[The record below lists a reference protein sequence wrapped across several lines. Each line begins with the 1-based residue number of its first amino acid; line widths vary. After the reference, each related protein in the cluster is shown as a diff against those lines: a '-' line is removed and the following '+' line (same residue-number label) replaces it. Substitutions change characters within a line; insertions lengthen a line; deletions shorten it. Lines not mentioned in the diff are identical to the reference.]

1 MENFD
6 LRLSLLNTIE
16 NQSGLP
22 NLYRISLI
30 LVLFIFVVLALS
42 PTIFNESKVSRF
54 ILRVFS
60 EPVFL
65 AWTGLAILAAR
76 WPVLLAPS
84 INSDEDLFIAAA
96 MKLFKDAAFW
106 RSVDTGSSGP
116 LNIIPLTIPKLLNIR
131 IDYASARVIGL
142 FLVILSVIFF
152 YYSLKYLY
160 DNRVARIATIPVV
173 LFFSSAVHSNFV
185 HYSSEHFPIAILS
198 AALWMTCYV
207 YTRKFSDRMV
217 FIFGAVIGM
226 MPYAK
231 MQGLPVALAITLIFA
246 HILWTRKESLR
257 QFLKSLATLAL
268 GLLLLSAINLFFLI
282 LFSTSEDFWRRYIL
296 QNLLIYADLKNRTFG
311 EKFSQFISMASREGL
326 NSSSL
331 FQITSIFLIPATI
344 LFFRESIVRRKLF
357 FTNTFIF
364 FFYSLFILVV
374 SIYVIVRPGNH
385 FLHYLLFLVFPCGF
399 LIGVIIGEIFKLS
412 ENNAFYKQI
421 QFLILLLMIAVILP
435 QSYTFIRSKNPY
447 LSRHQK
453 YLQDYQTPVVQTILQ
468 YALPTDS
475 MAVWGKR
482 NDLYVETGL
491 YPGVRDGLIIW
502 MAFKGPQQAYHLK
515 SFADDL
521 LKSKSKVFV
530 DATAG
535 DKSYVD
541 KTICRR
547 KNTNC
552 RYDAYPE
559 IATVIENNYRM
570 VDEVEGIRIYVRK

>member
-42 PTIFNESKVSRF
+42 PTIFNESKISRF
-54 ILRVFS
+54 VLRVFS

-65 AWTGLAILAAR
+65 AWTGLAILAGR

-84 INSDEDLFIAAA
+84 INSDENQFIAAA
-96 MKLFKDAAFW
+96 MTLVKEPAFW
-106 RSVDTGSSGP
+106 RSVDTGTSGP
-116 LNIIPLTIPKLLNIR
+116 LNIIPLTIPRLLNIR
-131 IDYASARVIGL
+131 IDYASARLIGL

-173 LFFSSAVHSNFV
+173 LFFSLAVHSNFV

-198 AALWMTCYV
+198 TALWITCYV

-268 GLLLLSAINLFFLI
+268 GLLLFSAINLFFLI
-282 LFSTSEDFWRRYIL
+282 LFSTFEDFWRSYIL
-296 QNLLIYADLKNRTFG
+296 QNFLFYANLSNLTFG
-311 EKFSQFISMASREGL
+311 EKFSQFISMASSKRL

-331 FQITSIFLIPATI
+331 FQITSIFLIAATI
-344 LFFRESIVRRKLF
+344 LFFRESMVRRKLL

-364 FFYSLFILVV
+364 FFYSLFIVVV
-374 SIYVIVRPGNH
+374 SIYVVVRPGNL
-385 FLHYLLFLVFPCGF
+385 FPHYLLFLVFPCGF
-399 LIGVIIGEIFKLS
+399 LIGVVIGEIFKLS

-421 QFLILLLMIAVILP
+421 KFLILLLMIAASLL
-435 QSYTFIRSKNPY
+435 QSYNLIKSEHPY
-447 LSRHQK
+447 LSQRQK
-453 YLQDYQTPVVQTILQ
+453 YLQDYQTPLVRTILQ
-468 YALPTDS
+468 YASPTDS
-475 MAVWGKR
+475 IAVWGKR
-482 NDLYVETGL
+482 NDLYIETGL
-491 YPGVRDGLIIW
+491 YQGVRGSAMERALYNNPDE
-502 MAFKGPQQAYHLK
+502 AYYLK
-515 SFADDL
+515 LFADDL

-530 DATAG
+530 DAMAG
-535 DKSYVD
+535 EKKIY
-541 KTICRR
+541 RH
-547 KNTNC
+547 
-552 RYDAYPE
+552 DAYPE
-559 IATVIENNYRM
+559 IANVIENNYRM

>member
-1 MENFD
+1 M
-6 LRLSLLNTIE
+6 
-16 NQSGLP
+16 
-22 NLYRISLI
+22 
-30 LVLFIFVVLALS
+30 
-42 PTIFNESKVSRF
+42 
-54 ILRVFS
+54 RVFS

-65 AWTGLAILAAR
+65 AWTGLAILAGR

-84 INSDEDLFIAAA
+84 INSDEDQFIAAA
-96 MKLFKDAAFW
+96 MTLVKEPAFW

-116 LNIIPLTIPKLLNIR
+116 LNIIPLTIPALLNIR

-173 LFFSSAVHSNFV
+173 LFFSLAVHSNFV
-185 HYSSEHFPIAILS
+185 HYSGEHFPIAILS
-198 AALWMTCYV
+198 TALWITCYV
-207 YTRKFSDRMV
+207 YTREFSDRMV

-246 HILWTRKESLR
+246 HILWTRKESIR

-268 GLLLLSAINLFFLI
+268 GLLLFSAINLFFLI

-296 QNLLIYADLKNRTFG
+296 QNLLIYADVKNLAFG
-311 EKFSQFISMASREGL
+311 EKFSQFISMASSKRL

-331 FQITSIFLIPATI
+331 FQITSIFLIAATI
-344 LFFRESIVRRKLF
+344 LFFRESMVRRKLF

-374 SIYVIVRPGNH
+374 SIYVAVRPGNP
-385 FLHYLLFLVFPCGF
+385 FPHYLLFLVFPCGF
-399 LIGVIIGEIFKLS
+399 LIGVVIGEIFKLS

-421 QFLILLLMIAVILP
+421 QFLILLLMIAASFL
-435 QSYTFIRSKNPY
+435 QGYTLIRSEHPY
-447 LSRHQK
+447 LSQRQK
-453 YLQDYQTPVVQTILQ
+453 YLQDYQTPLVRTILQ
-468 YALPTDS
+468 YASPNDS
-475 MAVWGKR
+475 MAIWGKR
-482 NDLYVETGL
+482 GDLYIETGL
-491 YPGVRDGLIIW
+491 YQGVRDVGIKW
-502 MAFKGPQQAYHLK
+502 MVFKSPQQAYYLK

-530 DATAG
+530 DAMAG
-535 DKSYVD
+535 EKKIY
-541 KTICRR
+541 
-547 KNTNC
+547 

>member
-1 MENFD
+1 MPLLIMENFD
-6 LRLSLLNTIE
+6 LRLSLLKTIE
-16 NQSGLP
+16 NLSGLP

-30 LVLFIFVVLALS
+30 IVLFIFVVLALS

-54 ILRVFS
+54 VLRVFS

-65 AWTGLAILAAR
+65 AWTGLAILAGR

-84 INSDEDLFIAAA
+84 INSDEDQFIAAA
-96 MKLFKDAAFW
+96 MKLVKEPAFW

-131 IDYASARVIGL
+131 IDYASTRVIGL

-173 LFFSSAVHSNFV
+173 LFFSLAVHSNFV
-185 HYSSEHFPIAILS
+185 HYSGEHFPIAILS
-198 AALWMTCYV
+198 TALGITCYV
-207 YTRKFSDRMV
+207 YTREFSNRMV

-268 GLLLLSAINLFFLI
+268 GLLLFSAINLFFLI
-282 LFSTSEDFWRRYIL
+282 LFSTFEDFWRRYIL
-296 QNLLIYADLKNRTFG
+296 QNLLIYADVKNLTFG
-311 EKFSQFISMASREGL
+311 EKFSQFISMVSSKQL

-344 LFFRESIVRRKLF
+344 LFFKESMVRRKLF

-364 FFYSLFILVV
+364 FFYSLFIVVV
-374 SIYVIVRPGNH
+374 SIYVVVRPGNP
-385 FLHYLLFLVFPCGF
+385 FPHYLLFLVFPCGF
-399 LIGVIIGEIFKLS
+399 LIGVVIGEIFKLS

-421 QFLILLLMIAVILP
+421 QFLILLLMIAASFL
-435 QSYTFIRSKNPY
+435 QGYTLIRSEHPY
-447 LSRHQK
+447 LSQHQK
-453 YLQDYQTPVVQTILQ
+453 YLQDYQTPLVRTILQ
-468 YALPTDS
+468 YVSPTDS

-491 YPGVRDGLIIW
+491 YPGVRDGAIKW
-502 MAFKGPQQAYHLK
+502 MVFKGPQQAYHLK
-515 SFADDL
+515 SFAEDL
-521 LKSKSKVFV
+521 LNSKSKVFV
-530 DATAG
+530 DAMADET
-535 DKSYVD
+535 
-541 KTICRR
+541 
-547 KNTNC
+547 KNY
-552 RYDAYPE
+552 RHDAYPE
-559 IATVIENNYRM
+559 IATVIEHNYRM

>member
-6 LRLSLLNTIE
+6 LRLSLLNAIE
-16 NQSGLP
+16 NLSGLA
-22 NLYRISLI
+22 NLYRIILI
-30 LVLFIFVVLALS
+30 IVLFIFVVLALS

-65 AWTGLAILAAR
+65 AWTGLAILAGR

-84 INSDEDLFIAAA
+84 INSDEDHFIAAA

-173 LFFSSAVHSNFV
+173 LFFSLALHSNFV

-198 AALWMTCYV
+198 TALWITCYV
-207 YTRKFSDRMV
+207 YTREFSDRIV

-257 QFLKSLATLAL
+257 QFLKSLAILAL
-268 GLLLLSAINLFFLI
+268 GLLLFSAINLFFLI
-282 LFSTSEDFWRRYIL
+282 LFSTFGDFWRSYIL
-296 QNLLIYADLKNRTFG
+296 QNFLFYANLSNLTFG
-311 EKFSQFISMASREGL
+311 EKFSQFISMASSKRL

-331 FQITSIFLIPATI
+331 FQVTSIFLIAATI
-344 LFFRESIVRRKLF
+344 LFFRESILRRKLF

-374 SIYVIVRPGNH
+374 SLYVVVRPGNP
-385 FLHYLLFLVFPCGF
+385 FPHYLLFLVFPCGF

-421 QFLILLLMIAVILP
+421 QFFILLLMIAASFL
-435 QSYTFIRSKNPY
+435 QSYTFIRSEHPY
-447 LSRHQK
+447 LSQRQK
-453 YLQDYQTPVVQTILQ
+453 YLQDYQTPLVQTILQ
-468 YALPTDS
+468 YASPTDS

-482 NDLYVETGL
+482 YDLYIETGL
-491 YPGVRDGLIIW
+491 YQGVRGSAMERALFNNPDEV
-502 MAFKGPQQAYHLK
+502 YYLK
-515 SFADDL
+515 VFADDL
-521 LKSKSKVFV
+521 LKSQSKVFV
-530 DATAG
+530 DAMAG
-535 DKSYVD
+535 EKKIY
-541 KTICRR
+541 
-547 KNTNC
+547 
-552 RYDAYPE
+552 RYDA
-559 IATVIENNYRM
+559 
-570 VDEVEGIRIYVRK
+570 

>member
-1 MENFD
+1 MPQVIMENFD
-6 LRLSLLNTIE
+6 LRLSLLNAIE
-16 NQSGLP
+16 NLSGLP

-30 LVLFIFVVLALS
+30 IVLFIFVVLALS
-42 PTIFNESKVSRF
+42 PTIFNESKISRF
-54 ILRVFS
+54 VLRVFS

-65 AWTGLAILAAR
+65 AWTGLAILAGR

-84 INSDEDLFIAAA
+84 INSDEDQFIAAA
-96 MKLFKDAAFW
+96 MTLVKEPAFW

-173 LFFSSAVHSNFV
+173 LFFSLAVHSNFV
-185 HYSSEHFPIAILS
+185 HYSGEHFPIAILS
-198 AALWMTCYV
+198 TALWITCYV
-207 YTRKFSDRMV
+207 YTREFSDRMV

-246 HILWTRKESLR
+246 HILWTRKESIR

-268 GLLLLSAINLFFLI
+268 GLLLFSAINLFFLI

-296 QNLLIYADLKNRTFG
+296 QNLLIYADVKNLAFG
-311 EKFSQFISMASREGL
+311 EKFSQFISMASSKRL

-374 SIYVIVRPGNH
+374 SIYVAVRPGNP
-385 FLHYLLFLVFPCGF
+385 FPHYLLFLVFPCGF
-399 LIGVIIGEIFKLS
+399 LIGVVIGEIFKLS

-421 QFLILLLMIAVILP
+421 QFLILLLMIAASFL
-435 QSYTFIRSKNPY
+435 QGYTLIRSEHPY
-447 LSRHQK
+447 LSQRQK
-453 YLQDYQTPVVQTILQ
+453 YLQDYQTPLVRTILQ
-468 YALPTDS
+468 YASPNDS
-475 MAVWGKR
+475 MAIWGKR
-482 NDLYVETGL
+482 GDLYIETGL
-491 YPGVRDGLIIW
+491 YQGVRDVGIKW
-502 MAFKGPQQAYHLK
+502 MVFKSPQQAYYLK

-530 DATAG
+530 DAMAG
-535 DKSYVD
+535 EKKIY
-541 KTICRR
+541 
-547 KNTNC
+547 

-559 IATVIENNYRM
+559 IATVIENNYPM

>member
-6 LRLSLLNTIE
+6 LRLSLLNAIE
-16 NQSGLP
+16 NLSGLA
-22 NLYRISLI
+22 NLYRIILI
-30 LVLFIFVVLALS
+30 IVLFIFVVLALS

-65 AWTGLAILAAR
+65 AWTGLAILAGR

-84 INSDEDLFIAAA
+84 INSDEDHFIAAA

-173 LFFSSAVHSNFV
+173 LFFSLALHSNFV

-198 AALWMTCYV
+198 TALWITCYV
-207 YTRKFSDRMV
+207 YTREFSDRIV

-257 QFLKSLATLAL
+257 QFLKSLAILAL
-268 GLLLLSAINLFFLI
+268 GLLLFSAINLFFLI
-282 LFSTSEDFWRRYIL
+282 LFSTFGDFWRSYIL
-296 QNLLIYADLKNRTFG
+296 QNFLFYANLSNLTFG
-311 EKFSQFISMASREGL
+311 EKFSQFISMASSKRL

-331 FQITSIFLIPATI
+331 FQVTSIFLIAATI
-344 LFFRESIVRRKLF
+344 LFFRESILRRKLF

-374 SIYVIVRPGNH
+374 SLYVVVRPGNP
-385 FLHYLLFLVFPCGF
+385 FPHYLLFLVFPCGF

-421 QFLILLLMIAVILP
+421 QFFILLLMIAASFL
-435 QSYTFIRSKNPY
+435 QSYTFIRSEHPY
-447 LSRHQK
+447 LSQRQK
-453 YLQDYQTPVVQTILQ
+453 YLQDYQTPLVQTILQ
-468 YALPTDS
+468 YASPTDS

-482 NDLYVETGL
+482 YDLYIETGL
-491 YPGVRDGLIIW
+491 YQGVRGSAMERALFNNPDEV
-502 MAFKGPQQAYHLK
+502 YYLK
-515 SFADDL
+515 VFADDL
-521 LKSKSKVFV
+521 LKSQSKVFV
-530 DATAG
+530 DAMAG
-535 DKSYVD
+535 EKKIY
-541 KTICRR
+541 
-547 KNTNC
+547 

-559 IATVIENNYRM
+559 IDTVIENNYRM
-570 VDEVEGIRIYVRK
+570 VDEIEGIRIYVRK

>member
-42 PTIFNESKVSRF
+42 TTIFNESKVSRF

-65 AWTGLAILAAR
+65 AWTGLAILAGR

-96 MKLFKDAAFW
+96 MTLVKDPAFW
-106 RSVDTGSSGP
+106 RSVDTGTSGP

-173 LFFSSAVHSNFV
+173 LFFSLALHSNFV

-207 YTRKFSDRMV
+207 YTREFSDRIV

-231 MQGLPVALAITLIFA
+231 MQGLPVALAITLIFV

-257 QFLKSLATLAL
+257 QFLKSLAILAL
-268 GLLLLSAINLFFLI
+268 GLLLFSAINLFFLI
-282 LFSTSEDFWRRYIL
+282 LFSTFGDFWRSYIL
-296 QNLLIYADLKNRTFG
+296 QNFLFYANLSNLTFG
-311 EKFSQFISMASREGL
+311 EKFSQFISMASSKRL

-331 FQITSIFLIPATI
+331 FQVTSIFLIAATI
-344 LFFRESIVRRKLF
+344 LFFRESILRRKLF

-374 SIYVIVRPGNH
+374 SLYVVVRPGNP
-385 FLHYLLFLVFPCGF
+385 FPHYLLFLVFPCGF

-421 QFLILLLMIAVILP
+421 QFFILLLMIAASFL
-435 QSYTFIRSKNPY
+435 QGYTLIRSEHPY
-447 LSRHQK
+447 LSQRQK
-453 YLQDYQTPVVQTILQ
+453 YLQDYQTPLVQTILQ
-468 YALPTDS
+468 YASLTDS

-491 YPGVRDGLIIW
+491 YPGVRDGAIKW
-502 MAFKGPQQAYHLK
+502 MVFKGPQQAYHLK

-535 DKSYVD
+535 DKSSD
-541 KTICRR
+541 ET
-547 KNTNC
+547 KNY
-552 RYDAYPE
+552 RHDAYPE

>member
-16 NQSGLP
+16 NLSGLP
-22 NLYRISLI
+22 DLYRISLI
-30 LVLFIFVVLALS
+30 LVLFIFLVLALS

-65 AWTGLAILAAR
+65 AWTGLAILAGR

-84 INSDEDLFIAAA
+84 INSDEDHFIAAA
-96 MKLFKDAAFW
+96 MKLVKEPAFW

-173 LFFSSAVHSNFV
+173 LFFSLAVHSNFV
-185 HYSSEHFPIAILS
+185 HYSGEHFPIAILS
-198 AALWMTCYV
+198 TALWITCYV

-268 GLLLLSAINLFFLI
+268 GLLLFSAINLFFLI
-282 LFSTSEDFWRRYIL
+282 LFSTFEDFWRRYIL
-296 QNLLIYADLKNRTFG
+296 QNLLIYADVKNLTFG
-311 EKFSQFISMASREGL
+311 EKFSQFISMASSKRL

-331 FQITSIFLIPATI
+331 FQITSIFLIAATI

-364 FFYSLFILVV
+364 FFYSLFIVVV
-374 SIYVIVRPGNH
+374 SIYVVVRPGNP
-385 FLHYLLFLVFPCGF
+385 FPHYLLFLVFPCGF
-399 LIGVIIGEIFKLS
+399 LIGVVIGEIFKLS

-421 QFLILLLMIAVILP
+421 KFLILLLMIAASLL
-435 QSYTFIRSKNPY
+435 QSYNLIKSEHPY
-447 LSRHQK
+447 LSQRQK
-453 YLQDYQTPVVQTILQ
+453 YLQDYQTPLVRTILQ
-468 YALPTDS
+468 YASPTDS

-482 NDLYVETGL
+482 NDLYIETGL
-491 YPGVRDGLIIW
+491 YQGVRDGAIKW
-502 MAFKGPQQAYHLK
+502 MVFKGPQQAYHLK
-515 SFADDL
+515 SFAEDL

-530 DATAG
+530 DAMAG
-535 DKSYVD
+535 EKKIY
-541 KTICRR
+541 
-547 KNTNC
+547 

>member
-1 MENFD
+1 MPLLIMENFD
-6 LRLSLLNTIE
+6 LRLSLLNAIE
-16 NQSGLP
+16 NLSGLA

-30 LVLFIFVVLALS
+30 IVLFIFVVLALS

-65 AWTGLAILAAR
+65 AWTGLAILAGR

-84 INSDEDLFIAAA
+84 INSDEDHFIAAA

-106 RSVDTGSSGP
+106 RSVDTGTSGP

-173 LFFSSAVHSNFV
+173 LFFSLALHSNFV

-207 YTRKFSDRMV
+207 YTREFSDRIV

-257 QFLKSLATLAL
+257 QFLKSLAILAL
-268 GLLLLSAINLFFLI
+268 GLLLFSAINLFFLI
-282 LFSTSEDFWRRYIL
+282 LFSTFGDFWRSYIL
-296 QNLLIYADLKNRTFG
+296 QNFLFYANLSNLTFG
-311 EKFSQFISMASREGL
+311 EKFSQFISMASSKRL

-331 FQITSIFLIPATI
+331 FQVTSIFLIAATI
-344 LFFRESIVRRKLF
+344 LFFRESILRRKLF

-374 SIYVIVRPGNH
+374 SLYVVVRPGNP
-385 FLHYLLFLVFPCGF
+385 FPHYLLFLVFPCGF

-421 QFLILLLMIAVILP
+421 QFFILLLMIAASFL
-435 QSYTFIRSKNPY
+435 QSYTFIRSEHPY
-447 LSRHQK
+447 LSQRQK
-453 YLQDYQTPVVQTILQ
+453 YLQDYQTPLVQTILQ
-468 YALPTDS
+468 YASPTDS

-482 NDLYVETGL
+482 YDLYIETGL
-491 YPGVRDGLIIW
+491 YQGVRGSAMERALFNNPDEV
-502 MAFKGPQQAYHLK
+502 YYLK
-515 SFADDL
+515 VFADDL
-521 LKSKSKVFV
+521 LKSQSKVFV
-530 DATAG
+530 DAMAG
-535 DKSYVD
+535 EKKIY
-541 KTICRR
+541 RH
-547 KNTNC
+547 
-552 RYDAYPE
+552 DAYPA
-559 IATVIENNYRM
+559 IDAVIENNYRM
-570 VDEVEGIRIYVRK
+570 VDEIEGIRIYVRK

>member
-1 MENFD
+1 
-6 LRLSLLNTIE
+6 
-16 NQSGLP
+16 
-22 NLYRISLI
+22 
-30 LVLFIFVVLALS
+30 
-42 PTIFNESKVSRF
+42 
-54 ILRVFS
+54 
-60 EPVFL
+60 
-65 AWTGLAILAAR
+65 
-76 WPVLLAPS
+76 
-84 INSDEDLFIAAA
+84 
-96 MKLFKDAAFW
+96 
-106 RSVDTGSSGP
+106 
-116 LNIIPLTIPKLLNIR
+116 
-131 IDYASARVIGL
+131 
-142 FLVILSVIFF
+142 
-152 YYSLKYLY
+152 
-160 DNRVARIATIPVV
+160 
-173 LFFSSAVHSNFV
+173 
-185 HYSSEHFPIAILS
+185 
-198 AALWMTCYV
+198 
-207 YTRKFSDRMV
+207 
-217 FIFGAVIGM
+217 
-226 MPYAK
+226 
-231 MQGLPVALAITLIFA
+231 
-246 HILWTRKESLR
+246 
-257 QFLKSLATLAL
+257 
-268 GLLLLSAINLFFLI
+268 
-282 LFSTSEDFWRRYIL
+282 
-296 QNLLIYADLKNRTFG
+296 
-311 EKFSQFISMASREGL
+311 
-326 NSSSL
+326 
-331 FQITSIFLIPATI
+331 

-374 SIYVIVRPGNH
+374 SIYVVVRPGNL
-385 FLHYLLFLVFPCGF
+385 FPHYLLFLVFPCGF

>member
-6 LRLSLLNTIE
+6 LRLSLLNAIE
-16 NQSGLP
+16 NLSGLA
-22 NLYRISLI
+22 NLYRIILI
-30 LVLFIFVVLALS
+30 IVLFIFVVLALS

-65 AWTGLAILAAR
+65 AWTGLAILAGR

-84 INSDEDLFIAAA
+84 INSDEDQFIAAA
-96 MKLFKDAAFW
+96 MTLVKEPAFW

-116 LNIIPLTIPKLLNIR
+116 LNIIPLTIPALLNIR

-173 LFFSSAVHSNFV
+173 LFFSLAVHSNFV
-185 HYSSEHFPIAILS
+185 HYSGEHFPIAILS
-198 AALWMTCYV
+198 TALWITCYV
-207 YTRKFSDRMV
+207 YTREFSDRMV

-246 HILWTRKESLR
+246 HILWTRKESIR

-268 GLLLLSAINLFFLI
+268 GLLLFSAINLFFLI

-296 QNLLIYADLKNRTFG
+296 QNLLIYADVKNLAFG
-311 EKFSQFISMASREGL
+311 EKFSQFISMASSKRL

-331 FQITSIFLIPATI
+331 FQITSIFLIAATI
-344 LFFRESIVRRKLF
+344 LFFRESMVRRKLF

-374 SIYVIVRPGNH
+374 SIYVAVRPGNP
-385 FLHYLLFLVFPCGF
+385 FPHYLLFLVFPCGF
-399 LIGVIIGEIFKLS
+399 LIGVVIGEIFKLS

-421 QFLILLLMIAVILP
+421 QFLILLLMIAASFL
-435 QSYTFIRSKNPY
+435 QGYTLIRSEHPY
-447 LSRHQK
+447 LSQRQK
-453 YLQDYQTPVVQTILQ
+453 YLQDYQTPLVRTILQ
-468 YALPTDS
+468 YASPNDS
-475 MAVWGKR
+475 MAIWGKR
-482 NDLYVETGL
+482 GDLYIETGL
-491 YPGVRDGLIIW
+491 YQGVRDVGIKW
-502 MAFKGPQQAYHLK
+502 MVFKSPQQAYYLK

-530 DATAG
+530 DAMAG
-535 DKSYVD
+535 EKKIY
-541 KTICRR
+541 
-547 KNTNC
+547 

>member
-6 LRLSLLNTIE
+6 LRLSLLNAIE
-16 NQSGLP
+16 NLSGLA
-22 NLYRISLI
+22 NLYRIILI
-30 LVLFIFVVLALS
+30 IVLFIFVVLALS

-65 AWTGLAILAAR
+65 AWTGLAILAGR

-84 INSDEDLFIAAA
+84 INSDEDHFIAAA

-173 LFFSSAVHSNFV
+173 LFFSLALHSNFV

-198 AALWMTCYV
+198 TALWITCYV
-207 YTRKFSDRMV
+207 YTREFSDRIV

-257 QFLKSLATLAL
+257 QFLKSLAILAL
-268 GLLLLSAINLFFLI
+268 GLLLFSAINLFFLI
-282 LFSTSEDFWRRYIL
+282 LFSTFGDFWRSYIL
-296 QNLLIYADLKNRTFG
+296 QNFLFYANLSNLTFG
-311 EKFSQFISMASREGL
+311 EKFSQFISMASSKRL

-331 FQITSIFLIPATI
+331 FQVTSIFLIAATI
-344 LFFRESIVRRKLF
+344 LFFRESILRRKLF

-374 SIYVIVRPGNH
+374 SLYVVVRPGNP
-385 FLHYLLFLVFPCGF
+385 FPHYLLFLVFPCGF

-421 QFLILLLMIAVILP
+421 QFFILLLMIAASFL
-435 QSYTFIRSKNPY
+435 QGYTLIRSEHPY
-447 LSRHQK
+447 LSQRQK
-453 YLQDYQTPVVQTILQ
+453 YLQDYQTPLVQTILQ
-468 YALPTDS
+468 YASPTDS

-482 NDLYVETGL
+482 YDLYIETGL
-491 YPGVRDGLIIW
+491 YQGVRGSAMERALFNNPDEV
-502 MAFKGPQQAYHLK
+502 YYLK
-515 SFADDL
+515 VFADDL
-521 LKSKSKVFV
+521 LKSQSKVFV
-530 DATAG
+530 DAMAG
-535 DKSYVD
+535 EKKIY
-541 KTICRR
+541 
-547 KNTNC
+547 

-559 IATVIENNYRM
+559 IDTVIENNYRM
-570 VDEVEGIRIYVRK
+570 VDEIEGIRIYVRK

>member
-1 MENFD
+1 MPLLIMENFD
-6 LRLSLLNTIE
+6 LRLSLLNAIE
-16 NQSGLP
+16 NLSGLA
-22 NLYRISLI
+22 NLYRIILI
-30 LVLFIFVVLALS
+30 IVLFIFVVLALS

-65 AWTGLAILAAR
+65 AWTGLAILAGR

-84 INSDEDLFIAAA
+84 INSDEDQFIAAA
-96 MKLFKDAAFW
+96 MTLVKEPAFW

-116 LNIIPLTIPKLLNIR
+116 LNIIPLTIPALLNIR

-173 LFFSSAVHSNFV
+173 LFFSLAVHSNFV
-185 HYSSEHFPIAILS
+185 HYSGEHFPIAILS
-198 AALWMTCYV
+198 TALWITCYV
-207 YTRKFSDRMV
+207 YTREFSDRMV

-246 HILWTRKESLR
+246 HILWTRKESIR

-268 GLLLLSAINLFFLI
+268 GLLLFSAINLFFLI

-296 QNLLIYADLKNRTFG
+296 QNLLIYADVKNLAFG
-311 EKFSQFISMASREGL
+311 EKFSQFISMASSKRL

-331 FQITSIFLIPATI
+331 FQITSIFLIAATI
-344 LFFRESIVRRKLF
+344 LFFRESMVRRKLF

-364 FFYSLFILVV
+364 FFYSLFIVVV
-374 SIYVIVRPGNH
+374 SLYVVVRPGNP
-385 FLHYLLFLVFPCGF
+385 FPHYLLFLVFPCGF
-399 LIGVIIGEIFKLS
+399 LIGVVIGEIFKLS

-421 QFLILLLMIAVILP
+421 QFLILLLMIAASFL
-435 QSYTFIRSKNPY
+435 QGYTLSRSEHPY
-447 LSRHQK
+447 LSQHQK
-453 YLQDYQTPVVQTILQ
+453 YLQDYQTPLVRTILQ
-468 YALPTDS
+468 YASPNDS
-475 MAVWGKR
+475 MAIWGKR
-482 NDLYVETGL
+482 GDLYIETGL
-491 YPGVRDGLIIW
+491 YQGVRDGAIKW
-502 MAFKGPQQAYHLK
+502 MVFKGPQQAYHLK

-535 DKSYVD
+535 DKSSD
-541 KTICRR
+541 ET
-547 KNTNC
+547 KNY
-552 RYDAYPE
+552 RHDAYPE
-559 IATVIENNYRM
+559 IASVIENNYRM

>member
-1 MENFD
+1 
-6 LRLSLLNTIE
+6 
-16 NQSGLP
+16 
-22 NLYRISLI
+22 
-30 LVLFIFVVLALS
+30 
-42 PTIFNESKVSRF
+42 
-54 ILRVFS
+54 LRVFS

-65 AWTGLAILAAR
+65 AWTGLAILAGR

-84 INSDEDLFIAAA
+84 INSDEDQFIAAA
-96 MKLFKDAAFW
+96 MKLVKEPAFW

-116 LNIIPLTIPKLLNIR
+116 LNIIPLTIPALLNIR
-131 IDYASARVIGL
+131 IDYASTRVIGL

-173 LFFSSAVHSNFV
+173 LFFSLAVHSNFI
-185 HYSSEHFPIAILS
+185 HYSGEHFPIAILS

-207 YTRKFSDRMV
+207 YTREFSDRMV

-246 HILWTRKESLR
+246 HILWTKKESLR

-268 GLLLLSAINLFFLI
+268 GLLLFSAINLFFLI

-296 QNLLIYADLKNRTFG
+296 QNLLIYADVKNLTFG
-311 EKFSQFISMASREGL
+311 EKFSQFISMASSKRL

-331 FQITSIFLIPATI
+331 FQITSIFLIAATI

-374 SIYVIVRPGNH
+374 SLYVVVRPGNL
-385 FLHYLLFLVFPCGF
+385 FPHYLLFLVFPCGF
-399 LIGVIIGEIFKLS
+399 LIGVVIGEIFKLS

-421 QFLILLLMIAVILP
+421 QFFILLLMIAASFL
-435 QSYTFIRSKNPY
+435 QGYTLIRSEHPY
-447 LSRHQK
+447 LSQRQK
-453 YLQDYQTPVVQTILQ
+453 YLQDYQTPLVQTILQ
-468 YALPTDS
+468 YASPTDS
-475 MAVWGKR
+475 MAIWGKR

-491 YPGVRDGLIIW
+491 YPGVRDGAIKW
-502 MAFKGPQQAYHLK
+502 MVFKGPQQAYHLK

-530 DATAG
+530 DAMA
-535 DKSYVD
+535 DEKKIY
-541 KTICRR
+541 
-547 KNTNC
+547 

-570 VDEVEGIRIYVRK
+570 VDEVEGIGIYVRK